1 MKPLVASIIVIGLAV
16 QGLMAAN
23 PDGSGR
29 PASRQDQAALGAPS
43 LAEQCLSQ
51 LSAKMRKRRRLGG
64 TLAIGTG
71 IASVG
76 VGLALIGADED
87 EDWLGLDR
95 IMGGVLIAE
104 GAVALCA
111 GAYSLAVRTRAER
124 ADARVQATSD
134 PAGRELAAADALADL
149 AKKARNARMIQG
161 GIGIAAGAAAVV
173 LAEDPSGG
181 LTAGAIFAATAAYS
195 FLMKS
200 PEEKAYRSYEERKGL
215 RVSPD
220 LVLGITPRGGVL
232 AGLSLSF

>member
-1 MKPLVASIIVIGLAV
+1 MKTLVASIIVIGLAV

-104 GAVALCA
+104 GAVGVDTVGL
-111 GAYSLAVRTRAER
+111 E
-124 ADARVQATSD
+124 ARSRLTVLRSD
-134 PAGRELAAADALADL
+134 
-149 AKKARNARMIQG
+149 Q
-161 GIGIAAGAAAVV
+161 V
-173 LAEDPSGG
+173 
-181 LTAGAIFAATAAYS
+181 
-195 FLMKS
+195 
-200 PEEKAYRSYEERKGL
+200 
-215 RVSPD
+215 
-220 LVLGITPRGGVL
+220 
-232 AGLSLSF
+232 